1 MTVKLGETVVSAQF
15 LDRAASL
22 VRLGQLGAAEA
33 VCVGATRMDPAD
45 PQGWMALAQVRGL
58 RNDTAGIV
66 TALRGACRA
75 APADVDVLTACGG
88 TALGLGRT
96 LDGVRWLRAALR
108 HDPSHLP
115 ALRDLA
121 TIVRMLAERPQPAR
135 PPVAPPGG
143 DMAVS
148 TIICSPDEAR
158 SARAVAHWQT
168 LLAGWPGEV
177 IAIVGPDS
185 LSAGYTEGLAQAKG
199 AVVVF
204 SHDDVTLPA
213 DAVHRMVAHLRHVDV
228 LGLAGTTRLS
238 GPGWVSSG
246 WPYLRGQ
253 VVHVLADGAGCSVS
267 VYRPHHGLMGGIQAL
282 DGLLIAAR
290 RDVAAAV
297 GFDTRTFDGF
307 HLYDVDF
314 SFRAHL
320 AGYRLAVAGDIPV
333 LHASTGSFD
342 AAWAEAADAFAR
354 KFAGRLAAPVV
365 RTDTYLQADFPE
377 PAPALRFCRGLAW
390 LSPAPPG

>member
-1 MTVKLGETVVSAQF
+1 MSAPF

-22 VRLGQLGAAEA
+22 VHLGQLDDAEA
-33 VCVGATRMDPAD
+33 VCVGATLTDPAD
-45 PQGWMALAQVRGL
+45 PQGWMALAEVRGL
-58 RNDTAGIV
+58 KNDAAGTV

-75 APADVDVLTACGG
+75 APADPDVLTACGG
-88 TALGLGRT
+88 TALGMGRT

-108 HDPSHLP
+108 RNSTHLP
-115 ALRDLA
+115 AMRDLA
-121 TIVRMLAERPQPAR
+121 TIVRILAERPQPVR
-135 PPVAPPGG
+135 PPLAPPGG
-143 DMAVS
+143 DTMVS
-148 TIICSPDEAR
+148 AIICSPDGER
-158 SARAVAHWQT
+158 SARAVAHWHT
-168 LLAGWPGEV
+168 LLAGRPGEV
-177 IAIVGPDS
+177 IAIVGPSS
-185 LSAGYTEGLAQAKG
+185 LSAGYTEGLARARG
-199 AVVVF
+199 EVVVL

-213 DAVHRMVAHLRHVDV
+213 DAVHRMVAHLRTVDV

-253 VVHVLADGAGCSVS
+253 VVHVLPDGAGCSVS
-267 VYRPHHGLMGGIQAL
+267 VYHPHHGLMGGVQAL

-290 RDVAAAV
+290 REVAAAV
-297 GFDTRTFDGF
+297 GFDARTFDGF

-320 AGYRLAVAGDIPV
+320 GGYRVAVAGDIPV

-342 AAWAEAADAFAR
+342 AAWAEAADAFAA
-354 KFAGRLAAPVV
+354 KFAGRLAAPIA
-365 RTDTYLQADFPE
+365 RTDTYLQVDFGE
-377 PAPALRFCRGLAW
+377 PAPALRFCRALAR

>member
-1 MTVKLGETVVSAQF
+1 MTVVSAQF
-15 LDRAASL
+15 LNRAASL
-22 VRLGQLGAAEA
+22 VRLGQLDAAEE
-33 VCVGATRMDPAD
+33 VCVGATLADPAD

-58 RNDTAGIV
+58 KIDTAGTI

-75 APADVDVLTACGG
+75 APADPDVLTACGG
-88 TALGLGRT
+88 TALGLERT

-108 HDPSHLP
+108 HNPTHLP
-115 ALRDLA
+115 AMRDLA
-121 TIVRMLAERPQPAR
+121 TIVSMLAQRPEPAR
-135 PPVAPPGG
+135 PPVTPPAGEV
-143 DMAVS
+143 MVS
-148 TIICSPDEAR
+148 AIICSPDKAR
-158 SARAVAHWQT
+158 SARAVAHWQA
-168 LLAGWPGEV
+168 LLAGRPGEV
-177 IAIVGPDS
+177 IPIVAPSS
-185 LSAGYTEGLAQAKG
+185 LSAGYTEGLARATG
-199 AVVVF
+199 EVVVF

-213 DAVHRMVAHLRHVDV
+213 DAVHRMVGHLRSVDV

-267 VYRPHHGLMGGIQAL
+267 VYHPHHGLMGGVQAL
-282 DGLLIAAR
+282 DGLLIAVR
-290 RDVAAAV
+290 REVAAAV
-297 GFDTRTFDGF
+297 GFDARTFDGF

-320 AGYRLAVAGDIPV
+320 DGYRVAVAGDIPV

-342 AAWAEAADAFAR
+342 EAWASAADAFAR
-354 KFAGRLAAPVV
+354 KFEDRLAAPIA
-365 RTDTYLQADFPE
+365 RTDTYLQVDFAE
-377 PAPALRFCRGLAW
+377 SAPALRFCRALAR